1 MKKMFVLLLT
11 LLISATCIHAL
22 ADISTEATYES
33 GDFGYNLLKD
43 GTAEIARYYGGDGE
57 LVIPSTLDGIPVT
70 TIGYSAFTDTYV
82 GQVTIP
88 TSVTTIEDRAF
99 AYCFYLTR
107 VIIPDSVTIIGSGAF
122 RESSNLTSIVVGRD
136 SYARQFCI
144 EHNLPYT
151 CTNDVTAK

>member
-1 MKKMFVLLLT
+1 MKKMLVLLLT

-22 ADISTEATYES
+22 AERSTEAFYES
-33 GDFGYNLLKD
+33 EDFDYNLLVD

-70 TIGYSAFTDTYV
+70 SIGYSAFTDSYV
-82 GQVTIP
+82 EQVTIP
-88 TSVTTIEDRAF
+88 TSVTNLEDRAF

-107 VIIPDSVTIIGSGAF
+107 ITIPDSVISIGEEAF
-122 RESSNLTSIVVGRD
+122 RESPNLISIVVGRD
-136 SYARQFCI
+136 SYARQYCI

-151 CTNDVTAK
+151 EAND

>member
-1 MKKMFVLLLT
+1 MKKMLVLLLT

-22 ADISTEATYES
+22 AERSTEAYYEFE
-33 GDFGYNLLKD
+33 DFDYNLLAD
-43 GTAEIARYYGGDGE
+43 GTAKIARYYGGDGE

-70 TIGYSAFTDTYV
+70 SIGYSAFTDTYV

-99 AYCFYLTR
+99 AYCYYLTR
-107 VIIPDSVTIIGSGAF
+107 VTIPDSVTTMGEEVF
-122 RESSNLTSIVVGRD
+122 CESSNLTSIVVGRD
-136 SYARQFCI
+136 SYARQYCI

-151 CTNDVTAK
+151 FTKD